1 MSWQREIRTGSRDG
15 RQLDR
20 RGSEPLYVQL
30 ARMLARH
37 VTDAYELPSGRLPH
51 ERQLCEQFRV
61 SRQTVRAA
69 LAALER
75 RGLIYRVPRHGTYV
89 TPGEPGQK
97 TWFSAARAIA
107 FIQLGSLGR
116 GPIEEETF
124 YGHIYK
130 GVTRAAGA
138 LGLTV
143 KPVRIYS
150 PVKVPLAQYTPPP
163 SDEICGAVLIGTF
176 DEQYIGM
183 FDSERIPAVVVD
195 YWTHERQID
204 SVAVDVEGEA
214 YLAIRHLADLGHT
227 SLGFVASGRRQPGTD
242 LCGFDPDVWRLL
254 DHLRRAAQQSHVQ
267 IRDEWVTVASAT
279 GEPVERAIRTF
290 LSMRDLPTALLC
302 FNNDVALPLLRLLSE
317 GARRCPENMSVISRA
332 QDNTVCDGH
341 HVTHL
346 RCDPEFMGQL
356 AVRLLLERIRGQR
369 RQTVRMAVGSRLVR
383 GTTTGP
389 PT

>member
-1 MSWQREIRTGSRDG
+1 
-15 RQLDR
+15 
-20 RGSEPLYVQL
+20 
-30 ARMLARH
+30 MLACE
-37 VTDAYELPSGRLPH
+37 VTGGQEPPNGKLPH
-51 ERQLCEQFRV
+51 ERRLCERFRV

-69 LAALER
+69 LEVLER

-89 TPGEPGQK
+89 ASGRGGQK
-97 TWFSAARAIA
+97 TWLSTARTIA

-138 LGLTV
+138 LGLAV

-150 PVKVPLAQYTPPP
+150 PVKVPLARYTPPP
-163 SDEICGAVLIGTF
+163 LDETCGAVLIGTF

-183 FDSERIPAVVVD
+183 FDTERIPAVVVD

-214 YLAIRHLADLGHT
+214 YLAIRHLANLGHT
-227 SLGFVASGRRQPGTD
+227 SLGFVSSGRRQPGTD
-242 LCGFDPDVWRLL
+242 LYGFDPDIWRLL
-254 DHLRRAAQQSHVQ
+254 DHLRRAAKQNDVQ
-267 IRDEWVTVASAT
+267 IRDEWITVASAT
-279 GEPVERAIRTF
+279 GEPTERAIRSF

-302 FNNDVALPLLRLLSE
+302 FNSDVALPLLRLLAE
-317 GARRCPENMSVISRA
+317 GARRCPQHMSVISRG
-332 QDNTVCDGH
+332 QDNPVCDGH
-341 HVTHL
+341 QVTHL

-369 RQTVRMAVGSRLVR
+369 RQTVRMAIGSRLAR

-389 PT
+389 PPREARMLHTY